1 MAVACKLDRTNGG
14 EVMDFVIFVISMG
27 VLIWGADLLI
37 EQSERIALRFNIS
50 EFIIGATLIALGT
63 SLPEMAA
70 SVAASFNDKAALA
83 VSNVIGS
90 NILNIT
96 LVLAS
101 VFLIAR
107 QINPDRDFFAKD
119 STWALMP
126 VMVFILM
133 ILDGEISRFDAALLL
148 LMMGAYLL
156 FLIQDSKSIPE
167 PELDID
173 EVSDFSWIKTIP
185 MLLLGLI
192 LVIVGADFTVESAS
206 SIAKSFGISEW
217 IIGIVMV
224 SLGTSL
230 PELVVS
236 ISAAMRGKVDMAIG
250 NIIGSNMANTS
261 VVLGAAA
268 LVKPLPVDATANIF
282 DIATMIMATLLLV
295 FITANK
301 LYTKSAGIS
310 LVIILG
316 LFLNNTLQSML

>member
-1 MAVACKLDRTNGG
+1 
-14 EVMDFVIFVISMG
+14 MDFIVFIVSMA
-27 VLIWGADLLI
+27 VLIWGADTLI
-37 EQSERIALRFNIS
+37 RQSEAIALKFNIS
-50 EFIIGATLIALGT
+50 EFVIGATLIALGT

-70 SVAASFNDKAALA
+70 SVAASWNDKAQIA

-96 LVLAS
+96 LVLAA
-101 VFLIAR
+101 VFLVSRRIV
-107 QINPDRDFFAKD
+107 PDRDFFAKD

-126 VMVFILM
+126 VFVFILM
-133 ILDGEISRFDAALLL
+133 VIDNEISRFDAALLL

-156 FLIQDSKSIPE
+156 FLLSDAKNLPE
-167 PELDID
+167 EELDDID
-173 EVSDFSWIKTIP
+173 LAHFSWPKTIA
-185 MLLLGLI
+185 LLFVGLV
-192 LVIVGADFTVESAS
+192 LVIVGAHYTVQSAS
-206 SIAKSFGISEW
+206 AIAKSFGVSEW

-224 SLGTSL
+224 SFGTSL

-236 ISAAMRGKVDMAIG
+236 ISAAIKGKADMAIG

-268 LVKPLPVDATANIF
+268 LVKPIALDPTKYLF
-282 DIATMIMATLLLV
+282 DITTMVIATLLLV
-295 FITANK
+295 FLTANK

-316 LFLNNTLQSML
+316 LFLNNTLQHL